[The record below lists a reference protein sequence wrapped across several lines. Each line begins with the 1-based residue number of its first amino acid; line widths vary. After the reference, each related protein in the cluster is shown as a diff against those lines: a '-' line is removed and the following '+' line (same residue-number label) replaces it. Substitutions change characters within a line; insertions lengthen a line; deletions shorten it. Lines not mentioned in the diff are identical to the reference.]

1 MNPQEKEKKLL
12 RQSHKLTKKNDENLA
27 THLEKLRL
35 LKSTFHERD
44 LDIRNLTKELREL
57 QPSMYIRE
65 FAPPKN
71 PYNARKAQIQRHDI
85 PTKYKTLPEY
95 EIGLALYIKQLLTV
109 EAAITNYKQAEEKQ
123 NKIILQEATKILEIR
138 KQLQQNADNI
148 AKVST
153 PIPAQAKI
161 SLVR

>member
-1 MNPQEKEKKLL
+1 MAEV
-12 RQSHKLTKKNDENLA
+12 S
-27 THLEKLRL
+27 
-35 LKSTFHERD
+35 LKSLFSKFLLTTSLICNRISIFKF
-44 LDIRNLTKELREL
+44 LYFTVPNLTKELREL
-57 QPSMYIRE
+57 QPSMYCMYIRE

-71 PYNARKAQIQRHDI
+71 PYNARKAQIQRQDI
-85 PTKYKTLPEY
+85 PTKYKALPEY
-95 EIGLALYIKQLLTV
+95 EIGLALYIKQLSTV
-109 EAAITNYKQAEEKQ
+109 EAEITNYKQAEEKQ